1 MEILNKTEVPQRSR
15 SLANVLAAIALII
28 TLLYFGRIF
37 FITLVTAVL
46 LSFILEPV
54 VVLFMRLRLPRGPAS
69 FLACSLSL
77 LLLYGIGMGVYTQAL
92 GLAEEIPVYSRR
104 INDLVDSA
112 TVQVEALEK
121 SATELLVP
129 KRLREP
135 AAPPQQAAQPTKD
148 AAAAAARK
156 RRSVEPPLPLPP
168 AVQEVRIR
176 QDRSAVVAWIYD
188 NLGAFYDALLMAS
201 FIPFLIYFML
211 SWRDHFRR
219 TWLNLFEGEKRD
231 LAQKAWS
238 GIAVA
243 ARAYVVGNF
252 LLGVLLSLMSC
263 VFFYFVRLPYWQLV
277 GPISGFLSL
286 VPYIGLPLA
295 IVPPFFAALPV
306 YGQLAPYLLIGTT
319 TALFHL
325 LALNLLYPKLVGSRV
340 HLNPLSVTVA
350 LMFWYLLWGGAGLIL
365 AIPVTAGLKAVLDN
379 IPSLRG
385 YGRLLGD

>member
-1 MEILNKTEVPQRSR
+1 MEILNSTEVTQRSR

-28 TLLYFGRIF
+28 TLLYFGRMF

-54 VVLFMRLRLPRGPAS
+54 VVLFMRLRLPRGAAS

-77 LLLYGIGMGVYTQAL
+77 LMLYGIGVGVYTQAL
-92 GLAEEIPVYSRR
+92 GLSEEIPIYSRR
-104 INDLVDSA
+104 INELVDSA
-112 TVQVEALEK
+112 TVQVEAMEK
-121 SATELLVP
+121 SATDILVP

-135 AAPPQQAAQPTKD
+135 AALTQPAGQPPKES
-148 AAAAAARK
+148 AAARK

-168 AVQEVRIR
+168 PVQEVRIR
-176 QDRSAVVAWIYD
+176 QDRSAVVAWFYD
-188 NLGAFYDALLMAS
+188 NLGAFYDVLLMAS

-219 TWLNLFEGEKRD
+219 TWLKLFEGDKRD

-295 IVPPFFAALPV
+295 ILPPFFAALPV

-325 LALNLLYPKLVGSRV
+325 LALNLLYPKLVGARV
-340 HLNPLSVTVA
+340 HLNPLSVTIA

>member
-1 MEILNKTEVPQRSR
+1 MELLNNTEVSQRSR
-15 SLANVLAAIALII
+15 SLANALAAIALII
-28 TLLYFGRIF
+28 TLLYFGRLF

-46 LSFILEPV
+46 ISFILEPV
-54 VVLFMRLRLPRGPAS
+54 VMLFMRLRLPRGVAS
-69 FLACSLSL
+69 FIACSLSL
-77 LLLYGIGMGVYTQAL
+77 LALYGIGVGVYTQAL
-92 GLAEEIPVYSRR
+92 GLSEEIPVYSRR
-104 INDLVDSA
+104 INSLIDSA
-112 TVQVEALEK
+112 AGQIETLEK
-121 SATELLVP
+121 SATDILVP

-135 AAPPQQAAQPTKD
+135 APSPVPPPEQQT
-148 AAAAAARK
+148 AAARK
-156 RRSVEPPLPLPP
+156 RRSVEPPLPPP
-168 AVQEVRIR
+168 VQEVRIR
-176 QDRSAVVAWIYD
+176 QDRSAVVAWFYD
-188 NLGAFYDALLMAS
+188 NLGAFYDVLLMAS
-201 FIPFLIYFML
+201 FVPFLIYFML

-231 LAQKAWS
+231 LAQRAWS
-238 GIAVA
+238 GIAGA

-252 LLGVLLSLMSC
+252 LLGVLLSVMSC

-277 GPISGFLSL
+277 GPMSGFLSL

-295 IVPPFFAALPV
+295 IIPPFFAALPV

-325 LALNLLYPKLVGSRV
+325 LALNLLYPKLVGARV
-340 HLNPLSVTVA
+340 HLNPLAVTVA

-365 AIPVTAGLKAVLDN
+365 AIPVTAGIKAVLDN

>member
-1 MEILNKTEVPQRSR
+1 MEILSRTEVTPRSR

-28 TLLYFGRIF
+28 TLLYFGRMF

-54 VVLFMRLRLPRGPAS
+54 VLLFMRLRLPRGAAS

-77 LLLYGIGMGVYTQAL
+77 LVLYGIGIGVYTQAL

-104 INDLVDSA
+104 INELVDSA
-112 TVQVEALEK
+112 TVQVEAMEK
-121 SATELLVP
+121 SATDLLVP

-135 AAPPQQAAQPTKD
+135 AASPQPSIQAPKD
-148 AAAAAARK
+148 GAAARK
-156 RRSVEPPLPLPP
+156 RRSVEPPLPLPLAP
-168 AVQEVRIR
+168 QVQEVRIR
-176 QDRSAVVAWIYD
+176 QDRSAVVAWLYD
-188 NLGAFYDALLMAS
+188 NLGAFYDVLLMAS

-238 GIAVA
+238 GIAGA

-295 IVPPFFAALPV
+295 ILPPFFAALPV

-325 LALNLLYPKLVGSRV
+325 LALNLLYPKLVGARV

>member
-1 MEILNKTEVPQRSR
+1 MELLNNTEVSQRSR
-15 SLANVLAAIALII
+15 SLANALAAIALLI
-28 TLLYFGRIF
+28 TLLYFGRLF

-54 VVLFMRLRLPRGPAS
+54 VMLFMRLRLPRGVAS
-69 FLACSLSL
+69 FIACSLSL
-77 LLLYGIGMGVYTQAL
+77 LALYGIGVGVYTQAL
-92 GLAEEIPVYSRR
+92 GLSEEIPVYSRR
-104 INDLVDSA
+104 INSLIDSA
-112 TVQVEALEK
+112 AGQIESLEK
-121 SATELLVP
+121 SATDILVP

-135 AAPPQQAAQPTKD
+135 APSPLPPPEQQT
-148 AAAAAARK
+148 AAARK
-156 RRSVEPPLPLPP
+156 RRSVEPPLPPP
-168 AVQEVRIR
+168 VQEVRIR
-176 QDRSAVVAWIYD
+176 QDRSAVVAWFYD
-188 NLGAFYDALLMAS
+188 NLGAFYDVLLMAS
-201 FIPFLIYFML
+201 FVPFLIYFML

-231 LAQKAWS
+231 LAQRAWS
-238 GIAVA
+238 GIAGA

-252 LLGVLLSLMSC
+252 LLGVLLSVMSC

-277 GPISGFLSL
+277 GPMSGFLSL

-295 IVPPFFAALPV
+295 IIPPFFAALPV

-325 LALNLLYPKLVGSRV
+325 LALNLLYPKLVGARV
-340 HLNPLSVTVA
+340 HLNPLAVTVA

-365 AIPVTAGLKAVLDN
+365 AIPVTAGIKAVLDN

>member
-1 MEILNKTEVPQRSR
+1 MELLNNTEVSQRSR
-15 SLANVLAAIALII
+15 SLANALAAIALLI
-28 TLLYFGRIF
+28 TLLYFGRLF

-54 VVLFMRLRLPRGPAS
+54 VILFMRLRLPRGVAS
-69 FLACSLSL
+69 FIACSLSL
-77 LLLYGIGMGVYTQAL
+77 LALYGIGVGVYTQAL
-92 GLAEEIPVYSRR
+92 GLSEEIPVYSRR
-104 INDLVDSA
+104 INGLIDSA
-112 TVQVEALEK
+112 AVQLESLEK
-121 SATELLVP
+121 SATDILVP

-135 AAPPQQAAQPTKD
+135 APSPLPPPEQQS
-148 AAAAAARK
+148 AAARK
-156 RRSVEPPLPLPP
+156 RRSVEPPLPPP
-168 AVQEVRIR
+168 VQEVRIR
-176 QDRSAVVAWIYD
+176 QDRSAVVAWFYD
-188 NLGAFYDALLMAS
+188 NLGAFYDVLLMAS
-201 FIPFLIYFML
+201 FVPFLIYFML

-231 LAQKAWS
+231 LAQSAWS
-238 GIAVA
+238 GIAGA

-252 LLGVLLSLMSC
+252 LLGVLLSVMSC

-277 GPISGFLSL
+277 GPMSGFLSL

-295 IVPPFFAALPV
+295 IIPPFFAALPV

-325 LALNLLYPKLVGSRV
+325 LALNLLYPKLVGARV
-340 HLNPLSVTVA
+340 HLNPLAVTVA

-365 AIPVTAGLKAVLDN
+365 AIPVTAGIKAVLDN